1 MFSIV
6 GAILAI
12 GLLIVV
18 HEAGHYFVARW
29 CKMRVDRFSIGFGP
43 PILSW
48 KRGETD
54 FTIGPIPFG
63 GFVQINGMTMVDE
76 VDPDDPRQYPNRP
89 VWQRFLT
96 IFAGPGTN
104 YLTAIFFAIIL
115 FSVAG
120 VTTGTSWYQVDG
132 FAKENNVAAELQDG
146 DRFIKLDGNPFY
158 NTYAGEAGP
167 YLYQLVQDSQGQEL
181 QFTVLRDGKEVDVGI
196 TPGPTQTKF
205 FVVEGFVSGSG
216 TPDGLQLG
224 DRITAVGS
232 TRLYHTKDGKQSKSL
247 STFVQE
253 SGGKA
258 MKLSIVRDGAPL
270 RKPLLVTPT
279 LTSSPGQAP
288 AYSLGIREGTQQEY
302 LLGIELYI
310 HRERVDVGFFAAVG
324 HALRYPVRQTQ
335 AIGMGLYDII
345 TGRQKGEFAG
355 PVGIATMAKKQ
366 FDTGWIEVFLFLM
379 MLNVY
384 LGLFNLLPLP
394 ALDGGRLVFLVYEMT
409 TRRRANPKIEATVHM
424 VGIMA
429 LLLVMVLVTYK
440 DIARLF

>member
-76 VDPDDPRQYPNRP
+76 VDLDDPRQYPNRP

-120 VTTGTSWYQVDG
+120 VTTGTSWYQVSG
-132 FAKENNVAAELQDG
+132 FAKENNVSAELQEG

-167 YLYQLVQDSQGQEL
+167 YLYQLVQASQGKEL
-181 QFTVLRDGKEVDVGI
+181 AFTVLRDGKEIDVGV
-196 TPGPTQTKF
+196 TPARTQSKF
-205 FVVEGFVSGSG
+205 YRVDGFIDGSG
-216 TPDGLQLG
+216 TAGGLQIG
-224 DRITAVGS
+224 DRIAAIDKNK
-232 TRLYHTKDGKQSKSL
+232 LYHTKKGEPSKKTLSDYLQASKGKTL
-247 STFVQE
+247 NITV
-253 SGGKA
+253 
-258 MKLSIVRDGAPL
+258 VRDS
-270 RKPLLVTPT
+270 KPLDPLKITPT
-279 LTSSPGQAP
+279 LVSAEGQP
-288 AYSLGIREGTQQEY
+288 PVYSLGIREGVQDEY
-302 LLGIELYI
+302 LLGIDLYI
-310 HRERVDVGFFAAVG
+310 YRERVNVGIIGAIGQAF
-324 HALRYPVRQTQ
+324 RYPVLQTQ
-335 AIGMGLYDII
+335 AIGMGLYEIV
-345 TGRQKGEFAG
+345 TGKQKGEFAG

-440 DIARLF
+440 DIAKLF